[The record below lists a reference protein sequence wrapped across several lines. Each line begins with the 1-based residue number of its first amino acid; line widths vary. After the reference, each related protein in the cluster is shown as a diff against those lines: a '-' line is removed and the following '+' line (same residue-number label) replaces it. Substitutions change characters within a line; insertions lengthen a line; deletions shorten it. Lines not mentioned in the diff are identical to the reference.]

1 MWLDLVRI
9 YFKEIK
15 YEYFKVNF
23 RVELVMIVKV
33 KKIKGLLVL
42 DLKKIGKIWVEVK
55 LIVRWKV
62 IEVILCFSW
71 M

>member
-9 YFKEIK
+9 YLKEIK

-55 LIVRWKV
+55 LIVRWEV